1 MKPRVITAV
10 AVDEYHIRGGYIKS
24 ATDFPNAKSLSEGER
39 RIPILTASIERKY
52 WKFDSAQSTS
62 FGTGTI
68 DVGDIRLLTL
78 RYQFGANQ
86 VYWVADPHS
95 PGVWAML
102 DKWSEARLGFISL
115 EPTDGSPLALLRLSQ
130 DGNPFRV
137 KQSATCGK
145 QANCME
151 LVDAACQLIRSN
163 RLAASAT
170 SDIADV
176 PRIRRCE
183 VMLLASPSIDRG
195 FAELN
200 DADQRKRKALRAA
213 TAYPVGHVIH

>member
-1 MKPRVITAV
+1 
-10 AVDEYHIRGGYIKS
+10 
-24 ATDFPNAKSLSEGER
+24 
-39 RIPILTASIERKY
+39 
-52 WKFDSAQSTS
+52 
-62 FGTGTI
+62 
-68 DVGDIRLLTL
+68 
-78 RYQFGANQ
+78 
-86 VYWVADPHS
+86 
-95 PGVWAML
+95 
-102 DKWSEARLGFISL
+102 
-115 EPTDGSPLALLRLSQ
+115 
-130 DGNPFRV
+130 
-137 KQSATCGK
+137 
-145 QANCME
+145 ME